1 MQSYIV
7 GCPYSMY
14 VYAVTN
20 SNFMKRILIVAAIV
34 GIAATVLIAYSIEA
48 TAANELK
55 APLF

>member
-1 MQSYIV
+1 
-7 GCPYSMY
+7 MY